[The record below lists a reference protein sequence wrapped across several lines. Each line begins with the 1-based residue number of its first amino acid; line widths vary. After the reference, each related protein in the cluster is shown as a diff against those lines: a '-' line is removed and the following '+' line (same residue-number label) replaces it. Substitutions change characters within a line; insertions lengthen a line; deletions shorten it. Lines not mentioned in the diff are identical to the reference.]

1 MKHPYQDPRV
11 TEETRVQDLL
21 ARMSL
26 EEKFSQLR
34 MEGDICRLFQDKTL
48 SEENFDERFAKVY
61 DSSRTS
67 CCYLSFDADP
77 ALVNRMQRY
86 VIEHSRLGIPM
97 LVMGESLHGAMM
109 TGATVFPQAIGL
121 GATFDPALVGEIAS
135 VCGRD
140 SRAYGVRLTY
150 APNIDISQDPR
161 WGRVEENYGEDS
173 FLTARMA
180 VEYVRNLQKEGV
192 SACPKHYLA
201 HGTPECGV
209 NIGPVH
215 AGEREVREQMLP
227 TFAAAVREGLESMEL
242 L

>member
-97 LVMGESLHGAMM
+97 LVMGESTA
-109 TGATVFPQAIGL
+109 AFTVSLPSAI
-121 GATFDPALVGEIAS
+121 T
-135 VCGRD
+135 
-140 SRAYGVRLTY
+140 
-150 APNIDISQDPR
+150 
-161 WGRVEENYGEDS
+161 
-173 FLTARMA
+173 
-180 VEYVRNLQKEGV
+180 
-192 SACPKHYLA
+192 
-201 HGTPECGV
+201 
-209 NIGPVH
+209 
-215 AGEREVREQMLP
+215 
-227 TFAAAVREGLESMEL
+227 
-242 L
+242 